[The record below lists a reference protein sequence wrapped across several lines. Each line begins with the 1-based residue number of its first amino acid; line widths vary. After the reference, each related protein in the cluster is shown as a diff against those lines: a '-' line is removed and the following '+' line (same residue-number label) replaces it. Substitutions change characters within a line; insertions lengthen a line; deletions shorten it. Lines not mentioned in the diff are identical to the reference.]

1 MESLLR
7 VQIVSPRV
15 AQSKTPQPQPIVH
28 LLSRLLS
35 TRCGR
40 CVALP
45 QHQAPLEWQAA
56 STATPLSSSA
66 HESFARHL
74 VSAAC
79 VYCRHT
85 TAEAADTV
93 CPRPRHTDT
102 QQLLEALFHA
112 AAAQGSHARSK
123 SRLASSTSQTDSN
136 LTLTW
141 PEMMLALGT
150 VVGQPSVPKRAAAL
164 FALADPQGTGIVRKS
179 AVSQC
184 MCEQSVQFV
193 CIDLTHTISSPG
205 PCDAPSS
212 WRICSV
218 PP

>member
-1 MESLLR
+1 MRQSPPQPSTWSLCCGYST
-7 VQIVSPRV
+7 VSPRV
-15 AQSKTPQPQPIVH
+15 AQSKPPQPQPIVH

-35 TRCGR
+35 IRCGR

-66 HESFARHL
+66 RESFARHL
-74 VSAAC
+74 VSALPLQA
-79 VYCRHT
+79 HD

-150 VVGQPSVPKRAAAL
+150 AVGQPSVPKRAAAL

-179 AVSQC
+179 AVSVSS
-184 MCEQSVQFV
+184 EPVQFV
-193 CIDLTHTISSPG
+193 CVDLTYYLL
-205 PCDAPSS
+205 S
-212 WRICSV
+212 WAL
-218 PP
+218 

>member
-1 MESLLR
+1 M
-7 VQIVSPRV
+7 
-15 AQSKTPQPQPIVH
+15 
-28 LLSRLLS
+28 
-35 TRCGR
+35 
-40 CVALP
+40 
-45 QHQAPLEWQAA
+45 
-56 STATPLSSSA
+56 
-66 HESFARHL
+66 
-74 VSAAC
+74 
-79 VYCRHT
+79 
-85 TAEAADTV
+85 
-93 CPRPRHTDT
+93 PRPRHTDT

-123 SRLASSTSQTDSN
+123 SRLASSTSQADSN

-150 VVGQPSVPKRAAAL
+150 AVGQPSVPKRAAAL

-184 MCEQSVQFV
+184 VSQYSESIQFV
-193 CIDLTHTISSPG
+193 CIDLTHTISSLG